1 MTICSMQV
9 DDEAIA
15 AMDDDA
21 AAHWKRYVGE
31 SSSMDRGMLER
42 VLRFVCAH
50 LNSFFF
56 YPVQVP
62 LGGTR
67 STSCLCMWNLSA
79 SPGSC
84 PNILRV
90 CVCVCVCV
98 CDESSRPFG
107 TVNMLT
113 SPC

>member
-1 MTICSMQV
+1 MTICFMQV

-50 LNSFFF
+50 LNPFF
-56 YPVQVP
+56 
-62 LGGTR
+62 L
-67 STSCLCMWNLSA
+67 SCAGAFGRYALDIVSLYVEPERKPGQLPKY
-79 SPGSC
+79 SPGM
-84 PNILRV
+84 
-90 CVCVCVCV
+90 CV
-98 CDESSRPFG
+98 CDEASRSFG